1 MIKESMPVTPQTL
14 YGLTLNLNSI
24 KVCSLFVLR
33 CVTKFYLRPCVY
45 FLSDI
50 FILTKIQCKR
60 IYNMKLMIVLK
71 IPSQ

>member
-1 MIKESMPVTPQTL
+1 MIKESMTVTPQTL

-50 FILTKIQCKR
+50 FILTKIQC